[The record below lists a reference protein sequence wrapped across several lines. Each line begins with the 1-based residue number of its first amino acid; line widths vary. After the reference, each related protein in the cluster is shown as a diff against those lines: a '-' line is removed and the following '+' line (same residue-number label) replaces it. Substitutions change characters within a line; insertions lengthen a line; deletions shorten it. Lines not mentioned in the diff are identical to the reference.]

1 MAAECNEVYGG
12 SQPAGINNEFLE
24 APFGSCKQAAH
35 LTRPLRQQGFKDRRP
50 AATGRGAVAG
60 RGILKMATLLTN
72 GRSARATGSEKVKT
86 KRLRRNRLKA
96 LAAFKAD
103 DLFYNETFFRDLL
116 LLERKRT
123 ERSRNPFLLMLLS
136 VSGTAT
142 GRNRRRIMGKIIGH
156 MTRFTR
162 ETDIRGWYVDQNVLG
177 VIYLDCDTI
186 CKDKV
191 VAKVSDAMDSVL
203 STTQKE
209 QVSVSWYPFPAINGY
224 NGTIP
229 PDINAILYKSSFGD
243 SAAGRASLFCKRML
257 DIVGS
262 IAGIIVCLP
271 LFLIVAPLIRIT
283 SPGPVFFRQERI
295 GRFGRKF
302 SLIKF
307 RTMRQETSSDIHRK
321 YVTDFIRNS
330 PACAGCAAEPI
341 YKMKDDPRITS
352 IGRFLRRTSLDE
364 VPQFLNVLLG
374 QMSLVG
380 PRPALE
386 YEVDL
391 YDIWHR
397 RRVFEVKPGM
407 TGIWQIKGRSRTDF
421 NTMVRMD
428 IRYIKNWSPVM
439 DIELVLKTP
448 LALVSAKG
456 AC

>member
-1 MAAECNEVYGG
+1 
-12 SQPAGINNEFLE
+12 
-24 APFGSCKQAAH
+24 
-35 LTRPLRQQGFKDRRP
+35 
-50 AATGRGAVAG
+50 
-60 RGILKMATLLTN
+60 MATLLTN

-96 LAAFKAD
+96 LAAFKPD

-123 ERSRNPFLLMLLS
+123 ERSRCPFLLMLLS
-136 VSGTAT
+136 VTGTVKSRH
-142 GRNRRRIMGKIIGH
+142 GRRIMEKIIGH

-162 ETDIRGWYVDQNVLG
+162 ETDIRGWYVEKNVLG

-186 CKDKV
+186 CKNKV
-191 VAKVSDAMDSVL
+191 VAKVSDAMDAVL
-203 STTQKE
+203 STAQKE
-209 QVSVSWYPFPAINGY
+209 HVSVSWYPFPAINGG
-224 NGTIP
+224 NGTVP
-229 PDINAILYKSSFGD
+229 PDINAILYKSSFGG
-243 SAAGRASLFCKRML
+243 SAAGRASLFCKRL
-257 DIVGS
+257 FDIAGS
-262 IAGIIVCLP
+262 FAGIILFLP

-283 SPGPVFFRQERI
+283 SPGPIFFRQERI
-295 GRFGRKF
+295 GRFGKKF
-302 SLIKF
+302 LLIKF

-330 PACAGCAAEPI
+330 SARADCSSGPI

-352 IGRFLRRTSLDE
+352 TGRFLRRTSLDE
-364 VPQFLNVLLG
+364 VPQFFNVLLG
-374 QMSLVG
+374 HMSLVG

-421 NTMVRMD
+421 DTMVRMD
-428 IRYIKNWSPVM
+428 IRYIKSWSPVM

-448 LALVSAKG
+448 LAMVSAKG